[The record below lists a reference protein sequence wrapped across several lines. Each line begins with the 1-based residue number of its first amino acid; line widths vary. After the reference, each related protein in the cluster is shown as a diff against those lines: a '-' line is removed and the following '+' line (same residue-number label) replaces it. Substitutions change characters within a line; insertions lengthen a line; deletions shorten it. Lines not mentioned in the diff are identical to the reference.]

1 MTSEP
6 FVAFAPSLHYSNTPL
21 LRCGSAW
28 HLPET
33 ATCHSE
39 RSRGISNYRLS
50 GFATPLGNPRK
61 STKIILMPA
70 VATGPMIRREIGDDH
85 VCLLRFDRPESGAN
99 IFDAVTLDEL
109 NEHLDSIENDGS
121 LRGLI
126 IASAKKSIFVAGADL
141 RTLLQQ
147 AQSGDMRAFI
157 AHGQRVLNRLAELK
171 IPTVAA
177 IHGASAGGGYEV
189 TLACDYRIASDDPA
203 TRIGLPE
210 TTLGLIPAWG
220 GCTRLP
226 RLIGAEKAA
235 EVIANGKFYS
245 AEEARKLGLI
255 DGVASRDKLL
265 ELARKKLGDGKRKPS
280 ATPKIDQELPVPR
293 DHNPAP
299 ACALE
304 VIKKGL
310 FASTQQSLAL
320 ELDAIVDLGKSETTQ
335 NLIRNFFLA
344 EKYKKGTSKATTA
357 KVVHAAVIGAGVMGS
372 GIAQWLSSR
381 GVTVIL
387 RDIAREQVDRGLAN
401 IEKVYAD
408 AVKRGLMTEE
418 KAKAGR
424 ARIVASTAPME
435 LRDVQFVIE
444 AASEK
449 FEIKKE
455 IFRELGMQAGPKT
468 IVATNT
474 SALPVG
480 RLADTTVSPEH
491 VIGLHFFNPVSRM
504 KLVEVVIAKQT
515 SDDTRDRSL
524 AFVRQIGK
532 LPVIVRDRPGFL
544 VNRVLFPYLL
554 DAAELFEGGADAAK
568 IDNALLQWGMPM
580 GPLRLIDEIGVDIT
594 IDIGNTLQNAYGRRD
609 HVSSVLL
616 WLHDGK
622 MLGRKTGAG
631 FYKYEGKRQAPND
644 SLAQWRRALHG
655 EPEGAEGPNI
665 PPDWDR
671 DPRLRL
677 NEEELVHRLVFLM
690 VNEAARCVEENVV
703 DSPEDADYGMI
714 LGTGFAPFR
723 GGPLRFAEHFGLK
736 KVVDELERLA
746 QSEEKFSPCEIL
758 KKHARDG
765 TRFYGG

>member
-1 MTSEP
+1 
-6 FVAFAPSLHYSNTPL
+6 
-21 LRCGSAW
+21 
-28 HLPET
+28 
-33 ATCHSE
+33 
-39 RSRGISNYRLS
+39 
-50 GFATPLGNPRK
+50 
-61 STKIILMPA
+61 
-70 VATGPMIRREIGDDH
+70 MIRREIGDDH
-85 VCLLRFDRPESGAN
+85 ICMLVFDRPESGAN
-99 IFDAVTLDEL
+99 IFDAATLDQL
-109 NEHLDSIENDGS
+109 NEHLDFVENDGS

-126 IASAKKSIFVAGADL
+126 ITSAKKSIFVAGADL
-141 RTLLQQ
+141 KTLLQQ
-147 AQSGDMRAFI
+147 AQTGDMRAFI
-157 AHGQRVLNRLAELK
+157 AHGQRVLKRLAELK
-171 IPTVAA
+171 IPSVAA

-226 RLIGAEKAA
+226 RLIGIEKAA
-235 EVIANGKFYS
+235 EVIAKGKLYS
-245 AEEARKLGLI
+245 TQECVKLGLV
-255 DGVASRDKLL
+255 GEVVPRDQLL
-265 ELARKKLGDGKRKPS
+265 DAARKKLRDGKRKLGGQ
-280 ATPKIDQELPVPR
+280 TPASPASQEIRPPKQR
-293 DHNPAP
+293 GNAAP
-299 ACALE
+299 ERAFEIISKTLSISPDE
-304 VIKKGL
+304 
-310 FASTQQSLAL
+310 SLQM
-320 ELDAIVDLGKSETTQ
+320 ELDAIVGLGKSESTQ

-344 EKYKKGTSKATTA
+344 EKYKKGTSKAGKE

-387 RDIAREQVDRGLAN
+387 RDIARDQIDRGLAN
-401 IEKVYAD
+401 IEKTYGD

-435 LRDVQFVIE
+435 LRDVQFIIE

-449 FEIKKE
+449 FEVKKE

-468 IVATNT
+468 IIATNT

-480 RLADTTVSPEH
+480 RLGDTTVSPEH

-515 SDDTRDRSL
+515 SDETRERSVG
-524 AFVRQIGK
+524 FVRQVGK
-532 LPVIVRDRPGFL
+532 LPVIVRDSPGFL

-554 DAAELFEGGADAAK
+554 DAAELFESGADAAE
-568 IDNALLQWGMPM
+568 IDNALVQWGMPM

-594 IDIGNTLQNAYGRRD
+594 IDIGNTLEKAYGRRD

-616 WLHDGK
+616 WLRDGN

-631 FYKYEGKRQAPND
+631 FYKYEGKTQTPND
-644 SLAQWRRALHG
+644 SLAHWRRALHG
-655 EPEGAEGPNI
+655 EPEGADGPNI
-665 PPDWDR
+665 PPDGDR

-677 NEEELVHRLVFLM
+677 DQEELAHRLVFLM
-690 VNEAARCVEENVV
+690 VNEAARCVEEKVV

-723 GGPLRFAEHFGLK
+723 GGPLRFAEHFGIK
-736 KVVDELERLA
+736 KVVDELEKLA
-746 QSEEKFSPCEIL
+746 QSEKKFSPCGIL
-758 KKHARDG
+758 MKHASDG
-765 TRFYGG
+765 TKFYES